1 MSYPLQSLLKI
12 RSMREDRAST
22 VLTGARRAR
31 ATAADVLSQK
41 REARERYNETKEER
55 RDRVFETVMGRPVR
69 REALDRVREAVS
81 RIDEEGLLL
90 EEAER
95 KAQDVLTEKT
105 QEESRAHVHYVA
117 ATRERTKIDQ
127 HREIW
132 MEEDRRSQELAEDAE
147 MEEFTGKKVT
157 EDDNDNAS

>member
-1 MSYPLQSLLKI
+1 MIYPLQSLLKI

-31 ATAADVLSQK
+31 ANAADVLSRK
-41 REARERYNETKEER
+41 REARERYEETKDER
-55 RDRVFETVMGRPVR
+55 RDRVYETVMGRPVR
-69 REALDRVREAVS
+69 REALDRVREAVT

-90 EEAER
+90 AEDER

-105 QEESRAHVHYVA
+105 QEEGRAHVHYVA

-127 HREIW
+127 HREMW
-132 MEEDRRSQELAEDAE
+132 TEDDRRCQELAADAE
-147 MEEFTGKKVT
+147 MEEFTGKKAF
-157 EDDNDNAS
+157 EDADDNAY

>member
-1 MSYPLQSLLKI
+1 MSYPLQSLLTI

-31 ATAADVLSQK
+31 ANAADVLSQK
-41 REARERYNETKEER
+41 REARERYEETKEER
-55 RDRVFETVMGRPVR
+55 RDRVYETVMGRPVR
-69 REALDRVREAVS
+69 RDALDRVREAVT

-90 EEAER
+90 VEAER

-105 QEESRAHVHYVA
+105 QEEGRAHVSYVA

-132 MEEDRRSQELAEDAE
+132 TDEDRRAQELAADAE
-147 MEEFTGKKVT
+147 MEEFTGKKDH
-157 EDDNDNAS
+157 EYADDDAH